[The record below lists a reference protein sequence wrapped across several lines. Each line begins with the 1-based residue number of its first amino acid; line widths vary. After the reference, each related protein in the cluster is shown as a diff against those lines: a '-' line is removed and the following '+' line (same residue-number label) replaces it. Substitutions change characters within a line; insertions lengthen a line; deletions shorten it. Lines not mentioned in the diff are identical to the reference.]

1 MTNNLNL
8 NLNLNLSLNHNL
20 NLSINE
26 RAAAI
31 VRQMVAQAEV
41 LGVAVQTLS
50 NGTTVIDAGVNV
62 PGSFAAGKLFAEACL
77 GGLGEVEFTHLSF
90 DNLWLPGVSVRVEH
104 PAIACMAAQ
113 YAGWT
118 LKMKRKVKSARPKFF
133 AMGSGPARALHA
145 GEPLFERL
153 SYRDRAD
160 VAVLLLEGRQLPGEE
175 VAEHVAGKCGVDTAN
190 LMLVIAP
197 TASLVGSVQVA
208 ARVVETGLHK
218 LTELGFDVEQ
228 VVAGFGTCPLAPV
241 AGDDLKAIGLT
252 NDGVLYG
259 GQVYYAVQTDDEALE
274 AIIERVPSSAS
285 QDYGTPFYDL
295 FQRHGGDFYQIDPL
309 LFSPAEVTFNNLS
322 TGRTFHAGGV
332 NVELLKQMI
341 A

>member
-1 MTNNLNL
+1 
-8 NLNLNLSLNHNL
+8 
-20 NLSINE
+20 
-26 RAAAI
+26 
-31 VRQMVAQAEV
+31 
-41 LGVAVQTLS
+41 
-50 NGTTVIDAGVNV
+50 
-62 PGSFAAGKLFAEACL
+62 
-77 GGLGEVEFTHLSF
+77 
-90 DNLWLPGVSVRVEH
+90 
-104 PAIACMAAQ
+104 
-113 YAGWT
+113 
-118 LKMKRKVKSARPKFF
+118 
-133 AMGSGPARALHA
+133 
-145 GEPLFERL
+145 L
-153 SYRDRAD
+153 SYRDQAE

-175 VAEHVAGKCGVDTAN
+175 VAAYVAGKCGVDAAN
-190 LMLVIAP
+190 LTLVIAP

-228 VVAGFGTCPLAPV
+228 VVAGFGVCPLAPV

-274 AIIERVPSSAS
+274 TIIEQVPSSAS
-285 QDYGTPFYDL
+285 RDYGTPFYDL
-295 FQRHGGDFYQIDPL
+295 FQRYGGDFYQIDPL

-332 NVELLKQMI
+332 NVELLRQMI